1 MTTECRLLIT
11 LSYTAHFDNIYL
23 FDIYHF
29 LTYCGDRNALGSKS
43 PKNFNK
49 AGKKV
54 AAAKMRPTKS
64 SGTVTIQSG
73 KRVTT
78 FPASPKFVKA
88 IREISKQL
96 RIEPISTNLKDRDWL
111 DPDEV
116 FHELFGNTD
125 KPSLLVQGYR
135 AREGWTQKELAEKLG
150 TDQPIIS
157 AIEHGRREIGKK
169 LAQKLA
175 KLFDTDYRIFL

>member
-1 MTTECRLLIT
+1 M
-11 LSYTAHFDNIYL
+11 S
-23 FDIYHF
+23 
-29 LTYCGDRNALGSKS
+29 
-43 PKNFNK
+43 
-49 AGKKV
+49 

-96 RIEPISTNLKDRDWL
+96 RIEPISTNLEDRDWL
-111 DPDEV
+111 NPDEV